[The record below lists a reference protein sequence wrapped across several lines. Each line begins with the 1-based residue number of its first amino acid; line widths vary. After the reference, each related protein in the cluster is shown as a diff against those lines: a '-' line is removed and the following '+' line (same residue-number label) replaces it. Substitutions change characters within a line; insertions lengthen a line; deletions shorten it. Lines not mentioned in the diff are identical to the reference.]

1 MDSVHLI
8 FPEHRI
14 HCRHHTRHM
23 TCAWQIILVEK
34 TDINQI
40 IIHIHVKK
48 KKNIKMAMEGEVQ
61 QALWKNEAWGHSPE
75 DHPVK

>member
-40 IIHIHVKK
+40 IIHIHFKK
-48 KKNIKMAMEGEVQ
+48 KKKHKNGYGRRGPAGSME
-61 QALWKNEAWGHSPE
+61 K
-75 DHPVK
+75 

>member
-8 FPEHRI
+8 FPERRI
-14 HCRHHTRHM
+14 HCRRHTRHM

-40 IIHIHVKK
+40 IINIHVKK
-48 KKNIKMAMEGEVQ
+48 KKKKA
-61 QALWKNEAWGHSPE
+61 
-75 DHPVK
+75 